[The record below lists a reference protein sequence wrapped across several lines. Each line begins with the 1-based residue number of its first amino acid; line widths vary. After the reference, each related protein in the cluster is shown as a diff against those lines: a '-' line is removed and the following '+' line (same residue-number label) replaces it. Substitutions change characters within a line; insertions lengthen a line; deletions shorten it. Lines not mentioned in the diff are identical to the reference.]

1 MFTLKEKDLEGKRT
15 ILIVDDDEING
26 DILSS
31 FLGGVFE
38 IRRAFN
44 GKECLDI
51 ISQEHEVIDL
61 VVLDVMMP
69 IMDGIEVLK
78 HRQKSPLLKKIPFVI
93 MTSDKEIEKECFL
106 LGANDFIKK
115 PYDNPDIIV
124 ARIQRMIELY
134 DDKSI
139 IKEFKRD
146 KLTNLYTFN
155 FFKKYCHQFNVR
167 YPKESKDLLSIDIHG
182 FHLINELYG
191 RKFGDEVL
199 LDMTEVIN
207 KYLTKVRG
215 IAGRVGSDVLLIY
228 CLHEDNHDGLVKL
241 LNDKLKVKN
250 AHIRIGLYPNVDSNI
265 EIDIAI
271 GRAGAVRTTIKDINT
286 YLAVFD
292 QSAQDKA
299 SFNEKLIASFDK
311 SLKNKEFKVFY
322 QPKYNIQGEKNT
334 LSSAE
339 GLIRWIH
346 PEYGM
351 ISPSVFIPLFE
362 ANGLIQKLDNYVFN
376 EAARQIHEWHQ
387 KYGVYIPVSVNISRV
402 DVFNPLLREEILQ
415 AVDKY
420 QIPHNVYYLE
430 ITESAF
436 GVSDTDVIDL
446 AKKLR
451 EDGFK
456 IEIDDFGSGYSSL
469 NMLSTLPFDVLKID
483 MGFIRKMND
492 NPKNKEIIKL
502 IIDITHHFDALNVA
516 EGVESEDHYQF
527 LKENGCDVIQGYYFS
542 KPLPAEEFEKLIER
556 E

>member
-207 KYLTKVRG
+207 VYLTKIKG

-228 CLHEDNHDGLVKL
+228 CLHEDNHDELVKL

-271 GRAGAVRTTIKDINT
+271 GRAGAVRTTIRDINT

-351 ISPSVFIPLFE
+351 ISPGVFIPLFE